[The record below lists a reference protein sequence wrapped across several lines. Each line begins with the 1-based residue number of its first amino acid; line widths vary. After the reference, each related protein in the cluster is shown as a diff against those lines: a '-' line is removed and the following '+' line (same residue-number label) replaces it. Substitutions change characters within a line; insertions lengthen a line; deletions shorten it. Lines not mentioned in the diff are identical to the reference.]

1 MNRELIMPLSLLFGL
16 VAFGL
21 TAHWYVMPWLRSV
34 SRTRALTP
42 LLLLHSFRYIGLA
55 FLIPGVTAQ
64 ALDAGFANPA
74 AYGDLLAAVL
84 ALVALIAVRLDWSVA
99 TPLLWV
105 FNLEGT
111 LDLLNALWQGA
122 QRVRVGDL
130 GATYFIPTVAV
141 PALLVT
147 HFMIFVLLVRQ
158 PPHWRIEPTS

>member
-1 MNRELIMPLSLLFGL
+1 M
-16 VAFGL
+16 
-21 TAHWYVMPWLRSV
+21 
-34 SRTRALTP
+34 
-42 LLLLHSFRYIGLA
+42 
-55 FLIPGVTAQ
+55 
-64 ALDAGFANPA
+64 DAGFANPA

-105 FNLEGT
+105 FNIEGT
-111 LDLLNALWQGA
+111 LDLLNAFVQGV
-122 QRVRVGDL
+122 QRVHVGDL